1 MSRYKERESDVM
13 VEVLDLTPAIEEAY
27 AQFEKPEDWN
37 GVGFHTNFKWARAST
52 SEGTFIVNS
61 EGVGAEDPISEE
73 NSLEIGLYKTF
84 PEEEKKV
91 QIFPSI
97 WAVLNL
103 KDVEDLPVEE
113 EVNLKDFI
121 RSFGR
126 RLETNFRAWDEKLR
140 EQIKESI

>member
-37 GVGFHTNFKWARAST
+37 GVGFHTNFKWARAIT
-52 SEGTFIVNS
+52 PEGTFVLNS
-61 EGVGAEDPISEE
+61 EGVGAEDPIDEE

-103 KDVEDLPVEE
+103 KDIEDLPVEE

-126 RLETNFRAWDEKLR
+126 RLETNFKAWDEKLKD
-140 EQIKESI
+140 KETVDG